1 MSDGKKMLNREFE
14 MSDTRRAGSGTSAIR
29 PERERRGG
37 SRVAPVNGEV
47 ALKSR
52 RNARDPGTH
61 ASCDAG
67 AIELRSQRRFRLGE
81 ARCEVANEES
91 LQSPAPAAEIATA
104 PYAPIALSERA

>member
-1 MSDGKKMLNREFE
+1 MSDGKKLLIGDVDSPMPRAARE
-14 MSDTRRAGSGTSAIR
+14 AGSAIR

-37 SRVAPVNGEV
+37 SRVAPVNGEA

-81 ARCEVANEES
+81 ARCERRVPAA
-91 LQSPAPAAEIATA
+91 PAPAAQIATA
-104 PYAPIALSERA
+104 PYAPIAL

>member
-1 MSDGKKMLNREFE
+1 MYNDE
-14 MSDTRRAGSGTSAIR
+14 MIRGSAR
-29 PERERRGG
+29 NERRGG

-47 ALKSR
+47 RLK
-52 RNARDPGTH
+52 ARDPGTR

-67 AIELRSQRRFRLGE
+67 AIELRSQRRFRLALGD
-81 ARCEVANEES
+81 RRDANEES